1 MKIKKLFFSNHFFLD
16 SISMIM
22 EQYQHQ
28 ELLHPRPAQRNL

>member
-22 EQYQHQ
+22 KQYQHQ